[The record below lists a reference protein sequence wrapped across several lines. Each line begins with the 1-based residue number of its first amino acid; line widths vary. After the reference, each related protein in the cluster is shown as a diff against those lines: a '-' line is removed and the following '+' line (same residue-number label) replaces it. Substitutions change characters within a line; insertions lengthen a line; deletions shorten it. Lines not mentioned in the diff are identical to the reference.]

1 MSLPSMLV
9 CIFSKRSE
17 SVRDLRCALPFSKT
31 YSNWGN
37 LVQIILRLKTRDERC
52 KAGLQRNMCITAR
65 TWKQGFREKKLINNG
80 VKLWK
85 LLTPT
90 VFTAS
95 PFLLVIYYVTQ
106 FVIRELKQWRFWAT
120 HVNRKW
126 PFFIF
131 WRWFRANFQSN
142 RLYNSKEAKEYKFYI
157 RGMFIRGK
165 IPHFRLTCVAPKRR
179 CLSSLL

>member
-1 MSLPSMLV
+1 MPLLRFLTRYHRRPDCLNLLVFVQASFFFSSQAASLFLRVS
-9 CIFSKRSE
+9 FS
-17 SVRDLRCALPFSKT
+17 
-31 YSNWGN
+31 
-37 LVQIILRLKTRDERC
+37 
-52 KAGLQRNMCITAR
+52 
-65 TWKQGFREKKLINNG
+65 
-80 VKLWK
+80 
-85 LLTPT
+85 LLT
-90 VFTAS
+90 
-95 PFLLVIYYVTQ
+95 
-106 FVIRELKQWRFWAT
+106 RELKQRRFWAT

-179 CLSSLL
+179 CLSSLLSLVETAHSLHLFFSKRSVWVNLFYRSNLNQGWYRESNSRKISWNLPSNFPDLEKVLKIGI